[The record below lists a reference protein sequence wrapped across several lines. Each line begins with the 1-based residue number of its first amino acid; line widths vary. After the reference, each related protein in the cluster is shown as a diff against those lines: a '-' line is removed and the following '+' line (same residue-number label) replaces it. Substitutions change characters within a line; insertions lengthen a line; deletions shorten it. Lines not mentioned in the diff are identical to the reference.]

1 MTSSAPWLSH
11 YDAGV
16 PPTLAPYPAK
26 TLVDYLA
33 GAARERPNDPA
44 LLYKG
49 ATVTFGELE

>member
-33 GAARERPNDPA
+33 DAARERPNDPA

-49 ATVTFGELE
+49 L